1 MTCFH
6 PPTEI
11 DRGCAMNQQ
20 TGGINQRLA
29 SDAKISA
36 ILEAAEFEF
45 ARHGYEGTT
54 IQSVADRAGMTKRQV
69 LYFFSNKE
77 TLYSEI
83 LKRIFKHWRSEE
95 FNMWPGEPIEVFE
108 EYMEHLLEQ
117 ARTNP
122 THNKFM
128 VNEMLRGAP
137 MFKENRSQHDVMKLT
152 QQRIARM
159 QEWIDQGRIRDID
172 PRFILFFLWSMQH
185 FFVVFEPE
193 VAFLMNK
200 EKLGKNDWSDIKT
213 QMTRIVKILLEPDSD
228 GSPEVVTDQSSG
240 E

>member
-1 MTCFH
+1 MDMDQ
-6 PPTEI
+6 EI
-11 DRGCAMNQQ
+11 S
-20 TGGINQRLA
+20 GIGKRLA
-29 SDAKISA
+29 SDRKISA

-45 ARHGYEGTT
+45 GRNGDEGTT
-54 IQSVADRAGMTKRQV
+54 IQSIADRADMTKRQV
-69 LYFFSNKE
+69 LYFFTNKK

-95 FNMWPGEPIEVFE
+95 FNIWPGQPVEVFE

-137 MFKENRSQHDVMKLT
+137 MFKENRRQRDVLKLT
-152 QQRIARM
+152 NQRIARM
-159 QEWIDQGRIRDID
+159 QEWIDQGLIRDLD
-172 PRFILFFLWSMQH
+172 PKFFLFFLWSMQH

-193 VAFLMNK
+193 VAFFLGK
-200 EKLGKNDWSDIKT
+200 EKLDKGDWSDIKG
-213 QMTRIVKILLEPDSD
+213 QMKQFVQILLLPDSQRE
-228 GSPEVVTDQSSG
+228 SI
-240 E
+240 

>member
-1 MTCFH
+1 MK
-6 PPTEI
+6 
-11 DRGCAMNQQ
+11 QQ

-83 LKRIFKHWRSEE
+83 LNRIFKHWRSEE

-108 EYMEHLLEQ
+108 EYLEHLLEQ

-137 MFKENRSQHDVMKLT
+137 TFKENRSQGDVMKLT
-152 QQRIARM
+152 GQRIARM
-159 QEWIDQGRIRDID
+159 QEWIDQGRIRDFD
-172 PRFILFFLWSMQH
+172 PRFILFFLWSLQH

-193 VAFLMNK
+193 VAFLMK
-200 EKLGKNDWSDIKT
+200 KDKLGQDDWSNIKT
-213 QMTRIVKILLEPDSD
+213 QLLRMVHTLLLP
-228 GSPEVVTDQSSG
+228 VSG
-240 E
+240 RDPG

>member
-1 MTCFH
+1 
-6 PPTEI
+6 
-11 DRGCAMNQQ
+11 MNQQ
-20 TGGINQRLA
+20 AGGISKRLA
-29 SDAKISA
+29 SDTKISA
-36 ILEAAEFEF
+36 ILEAAEYEF
-45 ARHGYEGTT
+45 ARNGYEGTT

-83 LKRIFKHWRSEE
+83 LKRIFQHWRSEE
-95 FNMWPGEPIEVFE
+95 FNMWPGQPIEVFE

-128 VNEMLRGAP
+128 INEMLRGAP
-137 MFKENRSQHDVMKLT
+137 MFKKNRSQRDILKLT
-152 QQRIARM
+152 RQRVARM
-159 QEWIDQGRIRDID
+159 QEWIEQGRIRDID

-193 VAFLMNK
+193 VAFLMDK
-200 EKLGKNDWSDIKT
+200 EKLSKSDWSDIKK
-213 QMTRIVKILLEPDSD
+213 QMNQIVKILLVPDTDSESEQVTGQPS
-228 GSPEVVTDQSSG
+228 GS
-240 E
+240 